1 MLSITNVERVI
12 GMRKLQAKLLLA
24 FCLML
29 LLVACNNESASSGED
44 NDGDSDGRPTI
55 HFMTNLLTPNV
66 PNDKILTKVEEV
78 TGYNLE
84 IDWVPDNN
92 YNERLNS
99 AFATNSLPD
108 VVGIGFQ
115 QINQFK
121 DAIRDGQFWEIG
133 PYLEEYENLSKLKE
147 EIINNSKVDGKV
159 YGIYQ
164 GRPLS
169 RSGIIYRKDWADNL
183 GLSAPTTTEEFYEMA
198 KAFTEDDPDGDGK
211 DNTIGLTDR
220 NDLIYGSFKTIAS
233 WFGTPNYWGE
243 KDGEIVPQF
252 MYPEY
257 IETMDFIKKLHENGY
272 MNQDFP
278 VTSKED
284 QTEMFKN
291 GTAGLYVGSMSD
303 VKAMYDDASKINP
316 DVEYDVQNYVEGPH
330 GEYGI
335 WSIPGFGS
343 LMLFPKSSVGSEE
356 ELKNILEFYDYL
368 MTPEVANLALW
379 GEEGV
384 HYELIDGRAKVIDQT
399 KYDAEVRPY
408 KIFEIGEPETSGKY
422 EPYNEYEPAIKAIEL
437 EKDNEN
443 YLIKDPTVTL
453 DSETYAKNA
462 GQLDQIISDATY
474 QYMLGEMDEDG
485 FQAAIKKWE
494 EAGGSDVLKEFNES
508 LKNQ

>member
-1 MLSITNVERVI
+1 
-12 GMRKLQAKLLLA
+12 
-24 FCLML
+24 
-29 LLVACNNESASSGED
+29 
-44 NDGDSDGRPTI
+44 
-55 HFMTNLLTPNV
+55 
-66 PNDKILTKVEEV
+66 
-78 TGYNLE
+78 
-84 IDWVPDNN
+84 
-92 YNERLNS
+92 
-99 AFATNSLPD
+99 
-108 VVGIGFQ
+108 
-115 QINQFK
+115 
-121 DAIRDGQFWEIG
+121 
-133 PYLEEYENLSKLKE
+133 
-147 EIINNSKVDGKV
+147 
-159 YGIYQ
+159 
-164 GRPLS
+164 
-169 RSGIIYRKDWADNL
+169 
-183 GLSAPTTTEEFYEMA
+183 MA

-233 WFGTPNYWGE
+233 WFGTPNYWGGE

-272 MNQDFP
+272 MNQDFL

-330 GEYGI
+330 GGEYGI

-379 GEEGV
+379 GGEEGV

>member
-1 MLSITNVERVI
+1 
-12 GMRKLQAKLLLA
+12 MRKVQIKILSVICFLLLI
-24 FCLML
+24 LI
-29 LLVACNNESASSGED
+29 ACSKDEGASSGDAE
-44 NDGDSDGRPTI
+44 GESGERPTI

-66 PNDKILTKVEEV
+66 PNENILTKVEDA
-78 TGYNLE
+78 TGFNLE
-84 IDWVPDNN
+84 IEWVPDNN
-92 YNERLNS
+92 YNERLNT

-108 VVGIGFQ
+108 VVGVGFQ
-115 QINQFK
+115 QMEQFK

-133 PYLEEYENLSKLKE
+133 PYLEEYENLSKMKD
-147 EIINNSKVDGKV
+147 EILENSKIDGKI

-183 GLSAPTTTEEFYEMA
+183 GLSAPTTTDEFYEMA
-198 KAFTEDDPDGDGK
+198 KAFSEKDPDGNGK
-211 DNTIGLTDR
+211 DDTIGLTDR

-233 WFGTPNYWGE
+233 WFGTPNYWGVQ
-243 KDGEIVPQF
+243 DGEILPQF

-257 IETMDFIKKLHENGY
+257 IETMDFIKKLHQNGY

-303 VKAMYDDASKINP
+303 VKSLYDDASKINP

-330 GEYGI
+330 GEFGV
-335 WSIPGFGS
+335 WSIPGYGS
-343 LMLFPKSSVGSEE
+343 LMLFPKSAVASEE
-356 ELKNILEFYDYL
+356 ELKNILKFYDYL

-384 HYELIDGRAKVIDQT
+384 HYELIDGQAKVIDQD

-422 EPYNEYEPAIKAIEL
+422 ESYNDYETAIKALEL

-453 DSETYAKNA
+453 DSETYAANA
-462 GQLDQIISDATY
+462 GQLDQIMTDATY
-474 QYMLGEMDEDG
+474 QYMMGKLDKEG
-485 FQAAIKKWE
+485 FEAAIEKWK
-494 EAGGSDVLKEFNES
+494 EAGGTAVMEEFNES
-508 LKNQ
+508 LSNQ

>member
-1 MLSITNVERVI
+1 MKTKFFSLFFLV
-12 GMRKLQAKLLLA
+12 
-24 FCLML
+24 
-29 LLVACNNESASSGED
+29 LLVLVSCSNNESASNNEGGDNTDSED
-44 NDGDSDGRPTI
+44 SPTI

-66 PNDKILTKVEEV
+66 PNEKILTKVEDA

-92 YNERLNS
+92 YNERLNT

-115 QINQFK
+115 QIDQFK
-121 DAIRDGQFWEIG
+121 EAIRDGQFWEIG
-133 PYLEEYENLSKLKE
+133 PYLEDYENLSKLKD
-147 EIINNSKVDGKV
+147 EIIDNSKIDGKV

-183 GLSAPTTTEEFYEMA
+183 GLSAPTTTDEFFEMA
-198 KAFTEDDPDGDGK
+198 KAFTEEDPDGNGED
-211 DNTIGLTDR
+211 DTIGLTDR
-220 NDLIYGSFKTIAS
+220 SDLIYGSFKTIAS
-233 WFGTPNYWGE
+233 WFGTPNYWGV
-243 KDGEIVPQF
+243 KDDEILPQF
-252 MYPEY
+252 MFQEY
-257 IETMDFIKKLHENGY
+257 VDTMDFMKELRDNGY
-272 MNQDFP
+272 MNKDFP

-303 VKAMYDDASKINP
+303 VKSMYEDASKINP
-316 DVEYDVQNYVEGPH
+316 DVEYDVQNYVEGPD
-330 GEYGI
+330 GEYGV
-335 WSIPGFGS
+335 WSIPGYGS
-343 LMLFPKSSVGSEE
+343 LMLFPKSSVESEE
-356 ELKNILEFYDYL
+356 ELKDILTFYDYL

-384 HYELIDGRAKVIDQT
+384 HYELIDGQAKVIDQD

-422 EPYNEYEPAIKAIEL
+422 EGYNDYEPALKAKEL

-443 YLIKDPTVTL
+443 YLIENPTVTL
-453 DSETYAKNA
+453 DSETYAAKA
-462 GQLDQIISDATY
+462 GELDQIMTDATY
-474 QYMLGEMDEDG
+474 QYILGEMDEEG
-485 FQAAIKKWE
+485 FEAAIEKWK
-494 EAGGSDVLKEFNES
+494 EAGGQEALQEFNES
-508 LKNQ
+508 YQK